1 LTTIL
6 KFLEAEIEG
15 GMEFADLLTYLY
27 ASEERVYFR
36 ELVISSSRAS

>member
-6 KFLEAEIEG
+6 KFLEAEIEEG
-15 GMEFADLLTYLY
+15 WNLLTYLY